1 MKQGILAGILALF
14 FLMFS
19 VVGYTLETP
28 EEELPE
34 ELLDLKNAAEE
45 PAFSYGD
52 TIVDMARKEY
62 DYYHKNHLTGG
73 GRYWAKVK
81 EALGWTYPD
90 SASWCVAFVL
100 CCANECG
107 YIAPDGPFGDFGGGD
122 WIFWVGG
129 LYSYMV
135 NNTSA
140 QGYNGDRTY
149 RPQSGDLILF
159 DVAVGTRNPGHIGI
173 VESVDDSGAVHTI
186 EGNSE
191 SQGVGWNTYMSYQV
205 GSFAYYDGTERTVI
219 SGYIHPIYPE
229 PTETTEPTGPTEPTM
244 ETMAARKE
252 DLP

>member
-107 YIAPDGPFGDFGGGD
+107 YIAPDGPFGALAAETG
-122 WIFWVGG
+122 
-129 LYSYMV
+129 S
-135 NNTSA
+135 
-140 QGYNGDRTY
+140 
-149 RPQSGDLILF
+149 SGWEDCTATWSITPALRVI
-159 DVAVGTRNPGHIGI
+159 
-173 VESVDDSGAVHTI
+173 
-186 EGNSE
+186 
-191 SQGVGWNTYMSYQV
+191 
-205 GSFAYYDGTERTVI
+205 TE
-219 SGYIHPIYPE
+219 
-229 PTETTEPTGPTEPTM
+229 TGPT
-244 ETMAARKE
+244 
-252 DLP
+252 DLSQGT